1 VAAVPDTYYARSG
14 GVDLAYQVVGDG
26 PFDFVFVPGWVWNL
40 ELCWEL
46 AEIARF
52 FERLASFSRLIVFD
66 KRGVGLSDRVGGVA
80 TLQERADDILAVVD
94 AVGSERAAIGG
105 WFDGA
110 AMAAHFAATHPERV
124 RALVLGSFP
133 ARPGGGDNVPVGL
146 GDDSLDA
153 LAAVIEQEWG
163 SARMLEITA
172 PSVAHDER
180 IVRFWRRFE
189 RASASPNAAAA
200 LFRWNR
206 VIDLVDVLPLVAA
219 PTLVLQRAGSI
230 TPNEGVRDLAARI
243 RGARYVELPGDDIYP
258 FIGDMDA
265 VVDEIEGFLTG
276 VRGPAPATRT
286 LATVLFTDIVGS
298 TERASGLGDRGWR
311 DLLDTHHHEIRS
323 VIEHYGGR
331 EVDTAGAGF
340 FVTFDGPER
349 AVRAAL
355 AAVDA
360 VRRVGLHIRAGLHTG
375 EVIWSGDNVS
385 GVAVHIGA
393 RVAALAGGDE
403 VLVTRTVKDL
413 ALGSTLEF
421 EDAGEHELKG
431 VPERWRLFRVVQ

>member
-1 VAAVPDTYYARSG
+1 MVPDTHYARSG
-14 GVDLAYQVVGDG
+14 GVDLAYQVIGDG
-26 PFDFVFVPGWVWNL
+26 PLDFVFVPGWVWNV

-52 FERLASFSRLIVFD
+52 FERLASFTRLIVFD

-80 TLQERADDILAVVD
+80 TLEERADDILAVLA

-124 RALVLGSFP
+124 SALVLGSFS
-133 ARPGGGDNVPVGL
+133 ARLRGGDVPVGF
-146 GDDSLDA
+146 DPDA
-153 LAAVIEQEWG
+153 FDTFAAMIEHDWG
-163 SARMLEITA
+163 SARLLEITA
-172 PSVAHDER
+172 PSVVGDER
-180 IVRFWRRFE
+180 VLGFWRRFE

-206 VIDLVDVLPLVAA
+206 AIDLVDVLPLVTA
-219 PTLVLQRAGSI
+219 PTLVLQRDG
-230 TPNEGVRDLAARI
+230 TFMTNEGVRDLAARI
-243 RGARYVELPGDDIYP
+243 PGARYVELPGRDVYP
-258 FIGDMDA
+258 FLGDMDA
-265 VVDEIEGFLTG
+265 VVDEIEEFLTG
-276 VRGPAPATRT
+276 SLGPAPATRT

-298 TERASGLGDRGWR
+298 TERANELGDRHWR
-311 DLLDTHHHEIRS
+311 DLLDAHNRAIRS
-323 VIEHYGGR
+323 VIQRHGGH
-331 EVDTAGAGF
+331 EVDTAGDGF

-349 AVRAAL
+349 AVHAAL
-355 AAVDA
+355 AAVDV
-360 VRRVGLHIRAGLHTG
+360 VREIGLHIRAGLHTG
-375 EVIWSGDNVS
+375 EVIRSGEDVS

-393 RVAALAGGDE
+393 RVAALAAADE

-421 EDAGEHELKG
+421 EDSGEHELKG
-431 VPERWRLFRVVQ
+431 VPEPWQLFRVVR

>member
-1 VAAVPDTYYARSG
+1 VAAVPDTHYARSG
-14 GVDLAYQVVGDG
+14 EVDLAYQVVGEG
-26 PFDFVFVPGWVWNL
+26 PFDFVFIPGFVWNI

-52 FERLASFSRLIVFD
+52 LERLGSFSRLILFD

-80 TLQERADDILAVVD
+80 TLQDRADDILAVLD
-94 AVGSERAAIGG
+94 AVGTEAAVVGG

-133 ARPGGGDNVPVGL
+133 ARPDGGDGVPVGL
-146 GDDSLDA
+146 TAESLDTM
-153 LAAVIEQEWG
+153 LAMIEDNWG
-163 SARMLEITA
+163 TARMLEVTA
-172 PSVAHDER
+172 PSVAGDER
-180 IVRFWRRFE
+180 IMSFWRRFE
-189 RASASPNAAAA
+189 RASASPNAARA
-200 LFRWNR
+200 LFHWNR
-206 VIDLVDVLPLVAA
+206 IIDLVDVLPLVSA
-219 PTLVLQRAGSI
+219 PTLVLQRCDTV

-243 RGARYVELPGDDIYP
+243 PGARYVELPGVDVYP
-258 FIGDMDA
+258 FLGDMESI
-265 VVDEIEGFLTG
+265 VDEIEAFLTG
-276 VRGPAPATRT
+276 AHGPTPANRT

-298 TERASGLGDRGWR
+298 TTRASELGDQGWN
-311 DLLDTHHHEIRS
+311 DLLAAHHRAVRAAVERH
-323 VIEHYGGR
+323 GGR
-331 EVDTAGAGF
+331 EIDTAGDGF

-360 VRRVGLHIRAGLHTG
+360 VRGIGLHIRAGLHTG
-375 EVIWSGDNVS
+375 EVIWSGDDVS

-393 RVAALAGGDE
+393 RVSALAGSDE

-413 ALGSTLEF
+413 VLGSTLEF
-421 EDAGEHELKG
+421 EDAAEHVLKG
-431 VPERWRLFRVVQ
+431 VPDPWQVFRVVR